1 MPTLDH
7 ADPLDSRQFILAV
20 KRLADSLSYGT
31 DRSPFLGQGLEFVQ
45 SRHYQPG
52 DPIRAIDWRVTAR
65 TGKYHVK
72 EYETP
77 KRLPVWFV
85 VDTSSSMT
93 LSSTPLSKYN
103 LAVQIAGGLALACL
117 ERVSPVGLL
126 GAGTRD
132 LNIKPSL
139 SRDTVLQWL
148 HELRHFEFTEGT
160 TLGASLLALEPSLN
174 QRSLL
179 FVISDLHDPSALPA
193 LKLVGA
199 RHDTV
204 VIQMRDPA
212 EDQLPGAG
220 FFRGREV
227 ESGRS
232 FTTSGRKLLSSTD
245 EIQAALKRAGLDQF
259 LVRTD
264 RSFLGALRVFLQ
276 SRGLLTRRA

>member
-1 MPTLDH
+1 MPSLEH
-7 ADPLDSRQFILAV
+7 ADPLDSRQFLLAV

-31 DRSPFLGQGLEFVQ
+31 DRSPFLGQGLEYVQ

-52 DPIRAIDWRVTAR
+52 DPIRSIDWRVTAR
-65 TGKYHVK
+65 TGEYHVK
-72 EYETP
+72 EHETP

-85 VDTSSSMT
+85 IDTSASMT
-93 LSSTPLSKYN
+93 LSSTLLSKYA

-139 SRDTVLQWL
+139 SRDIVLQWL
-148 HELRHFEFTEGT
+148 HQLRHFDFDEGT
-160 TLGASLLALEPSLN
+160 ALGDRLLALEPSLK

-193 LKLVGA
+193 LKLVNS

-204 VIQMRDPA
+204 VILMRDPS
-212 EDQLPGAG
+212 EEQLQGAG

-227 ESGRS
+227 ESGRT
-232 FTTSGRKLLSSTD
+232 FTTSGRRLLTSTED
-245 EIQAALKRAGLDQF
+245 TLADLKNSGIDHF

-276 SRGLLTRRA
+276 SRGLLTRRG

>member
-1 MPTLDH
+1 MPTLEH
-7 ADPLDSRQFILAV
+7 TDPLDSRQFILAV

-31 DRSPFLGQGLEFVQ
+31 DRSPFLGQGIEYVQ
-45 SRHYQPG
+45 SRHYEPG
-52 DPIRAIDWRVTAR
+52 DPIKSIDWRVTAR

-72 EYETP
+72 EHETP

-93 LSSTPLSKYN
+93 LSSTPVSKYQ

-126 GAGTRD
+126 GAGSRD
-132 LNIKPSL
+132 FNVKPSL
-139 SRDTVLQWL
+139 SRDIVLQWL
-148 HELRHFEFTEGT
+148 HQLRHFEFNEGT
-160 TLGASLLALEPSLN
+160 SLGARLLALEPSLN

-179 FVISDLHDPSALPA
+179 FVISDLYDPEALRA

-204 VIQMRDPA
+204 VIHMRDPA
-212 EDQLPGAG
+212 EEQLKGAG

-227 ESGRS
+227 ESRRT
-232 FTTSGRKLLSSTD
+232 FTTSGRRQLTAAAELLAD
-245 EIQAALKRAGLDQF
+245 LKRSGLDHFQ
-259 LVRTD
+259 VRTD
-264 RSFLGALRVFLQ
+264 RPFLGALRVFLQ

>member
-1 MPTLDH
+1 MPELEQS
-7 ADPLDSRQFILAV
+7 DPLDSRQFLIAV

-31 DRSPFLGQGLEFVQ
+31 DRSPFLGQGVEYVQ

-65 TGKYHVK
+65 TGKFHVK

-77 KRLPVWFV
+77 KRMPVWFV

-93 LSSTPLSKYN
+93 LSSTALSKYN

-117 ERVSPVGLL
+117 DRVSPVGLL
-126 GAGTRD
+126 GAGTRE

-139 SRDTVLQWL
+139 SRDIVLQWL
-148 HELRHFEFTEGT
+148 HRLRHFDFNEGT
-160 TLGASLLALEPSLN
+160 SLADRLLALEPSLR

-179 FVISDLHDPSALPA
+179 FVLSDLHDPGALSA

-204 VIQMRDPA
+204 VVVLRDPA
-212 EDQLPGAG
+212 EDQLEGAG

-227 ESGRS
+227 ESGRE
-232 FTTSGRKLLSSTD
+232 FTASGRRHLTGTD
-245 EIQAALKRAGLDQF
+245 ELLAALKRSGLDHF

-276 SRGLLTRRA
+276 SRGVFTGRA